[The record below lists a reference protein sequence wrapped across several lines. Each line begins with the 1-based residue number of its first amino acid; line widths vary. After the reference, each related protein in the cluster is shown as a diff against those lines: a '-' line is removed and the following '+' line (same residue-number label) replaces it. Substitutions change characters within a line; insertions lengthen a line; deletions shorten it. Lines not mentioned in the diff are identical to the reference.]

1 MKDLLMSSDEFEEY
15 VLSFYS
21 GDGGIYPFNCNDD
34 IIRSAIH
41 LVVGAGMDRGTFAA
55 DSMDREKVSAVLE
68 TLGYKETR

>member
-21 GDGGIYPFNCNDD
+21 SDGGIYPFNCNDD

-41 LVVGAGMDRGTFAA
+41 LVVCAGMGRGTFAA
-55 DSMDREKVSAVLE
+55 DSMDREKVRYILE
-68 TLGYKETR
+68 ALRYKETQ